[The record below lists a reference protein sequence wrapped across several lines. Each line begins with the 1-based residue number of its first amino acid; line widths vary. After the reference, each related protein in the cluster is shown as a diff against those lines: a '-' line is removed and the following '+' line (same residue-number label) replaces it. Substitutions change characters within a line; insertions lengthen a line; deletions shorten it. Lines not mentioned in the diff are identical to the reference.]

1 MSIDEGSAHGTRS
14 WKRWI
19 TPGAA
24 VLGGL
29 VYLVSGWS
37 GGDRTFAFG
46 GLAVMLALAVALV
59 LLARRSE
66 TVAGLLDGKDER
78 INHIDGEATGIAGRT
93 LMAAVVIGF
102 VVEIAQGQDGHP
114 YDMLAMIA
122 GVAYVLALV
131 VLRIRR

>member
-1 MSIDEGSAHGTRS
+1 MSTDEGTTHETRS

-29 VYLVSGWS
+29 VYLASGLS
-37 GGDRTFAFG
+37 GGDRTFALG
-46 GLAVMLALAVALV
+46 GLAVMLALALALV
-59 LLARRSE
+59 ILARRSE
-66 TVAGLLDGKDER
+66 TVAGLLDRKDER
-78 INHIDGEATGIAGRT
+78 INHIDGEATGIAGMT

-114 YDMLAMIA
+114 YGVLAMIA